1 MEERMKIKRFVW
13 LIPMVLLAIL
23 PACSPATPTV
33 DTYAIYTAAANTVQ
47 AELTNAALL
56 TPSATETLPATETPS
71 PTPNF
76 TPTPQFSVTPAITA
90 TTGQLMDKAEF
101 VQQSVADNT
110 NFTAGTTFRV
120 VWTLKNI
127 GPTEWS
133 DQYSIRFLSGD
144 QMNAVSSVQLTKV
157 IKYAESGEF
166 AVDFI
171 APATLGAKTSNWCL
185 YNASNQCFYPF
196 YIQIIVVTGSTAA
209 TATVTITTAP

>member
-56 TPSATETLPATETPS
+56 T
-71 PTPNF
+71 
-76 TPTPQFSVTPAITA
+76 
-90 TTGQLMDKAEF
+90 QLMDKAEF